1 MRNLIQSLAWLLWI
15 SCWNLGVAGET
26 AVSVTSTAVAFQ
38 VEPETQKDG
47 MFWRRPS
54 VDAGLR
60 YSSNDWFITLISTPT
75 SFVLK
80 RIRFHLLSNVVVC
93 LAVIYLHPIYPKL
106 SIPMT
111 GHSLLS
117 SSLGLLL
124 SYRTN
129 SAYGRFW
136 EARGHWTKTKST
148 CRNLAVM
155 MKAHIEPHSPK
166 STAKFLEL
174 LAVFPATLMHLCLG
188 GAAKL
193 PNHAQMYIPSLPAEY
208 LDQPALPAIWVCMQ
222 LQKTIRDAELE
233 SRTAQTNLVEAA
245 HHNEISH
252 LIDVLMDNMSSCEKI
267 LRTPLPWTYSR
278 HTSRFLTL
286 WMGTLP
292 LALVGTLDGWLVMAI
307 VIAASYCMLGIEE
320 IGHLIEQPFL
330 GDPLDGDDLISFALD
345 ADGEASEMIKR
356 GRATQPY
363 DIGIPVCTLAAQIR
377 REVESIAAGEG
388 GARH

>member
-1 MRNLIQSLAWLLWI
+1 M
-15 SCWNLGVAGET
+15 
-26 AVSVTSTAVAFQ
+26 SVTSTVVAVP
-38 VEPETQKDG
+38 VGPETQKEG
-47 MFWRRPS
+47 VFQRRPS
-54 VDAGLR
+54 VDAGQR
-60 YSSNDWFITLISTPT
+60 YSSNDWFITLISTPS

-80 RIRFHLLSNVVVC
+80 RIRFHLISNVAVC

-148 CRNLAVM
+148 CRNLAIM

-166 STAKFLEL
+166 STAKFLNL

-188 GAAKL
+188 GAVKL
-193 PNHAQMYIPSLPAEY
+193 PDHAQQYLPSLPVEY
-208 LDQPALPAIWVCMQ
+208 HDQPALPAIWVCMQ

-233 SRTAQTNLVEAA
+233 SRTAQTNLIEAA
-245 HHNEISH
+245 HHNEIAH
-252 LIDVLMDNMSSCEKI
+252 LIDVLMDSMSSCEKI

-292 LALVGTLDGWLVMAI
+292 LALVGTLDRWLVMAI

-330 GDPLDGDDLISFALD
+330 GDPLYGDDRTWFTLD
-345 ADGEASEMIKR
+345 EDGEASEIIKR
-356 GRATQPY
+356 GRTTQPY
-363 DIGIPVCTLAAQIR
+363 DIGIPVCSLAAQIR
-377 REVESIAAGEG
+377 REVESIAGGEG
-388 GARH
+388 GATKH